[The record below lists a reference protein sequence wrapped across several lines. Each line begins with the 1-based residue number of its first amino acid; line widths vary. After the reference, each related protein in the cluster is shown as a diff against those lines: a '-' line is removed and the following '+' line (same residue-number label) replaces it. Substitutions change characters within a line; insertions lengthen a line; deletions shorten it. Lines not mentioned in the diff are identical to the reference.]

1 MPHKIRRIGELHFLS
16 IHIFP
21 FAQQGKGLHI
31 VGDGL
36 LCMVLNSL
44 PDGGLSAAQERVD
57 VALYTNAA
65 GQGRDL
71 VVPQCLAVFDVF
83 GQQLIIWLYSLSKFQ
98 IRLRVFVCRKNQS

>member
-31 VGDGL
+31 IRDDL
-36 LCMVLNSL
+36 LCVILNSL
-44 PDGGLSAAQERVD
+44 SDSGLAAAQEWVD
-57 VALYTNAA
+57 IALYTNAA

-71 VVPQCLAVFDVF
+71 VVPQRLAMFDVF
-83 GQQLIIWLYSLSKFQ
+83 GQQLIIWFYSLSKFQ
-98 IRLRVFVCRKNQS
+98 IRQRVFM